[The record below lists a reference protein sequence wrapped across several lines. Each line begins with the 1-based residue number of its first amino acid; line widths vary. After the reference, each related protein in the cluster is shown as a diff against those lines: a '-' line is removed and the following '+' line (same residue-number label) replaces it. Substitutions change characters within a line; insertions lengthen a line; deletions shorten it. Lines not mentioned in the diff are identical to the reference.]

1 MGCHS
6 SKNAD
11 ARAVSGGF
19 VSDEAPAAS
28 SYGVNFSLSL
38 MNITV
43 DKAAKEKYANVAAG
57 YKLTTL
63 KLWSWNDTDLLDALS
78 SAYTAAGLKKL
89 EVMIMVPQDEVIA
102 FADSAEKAKELLP
115 ILSRYHFVR
124 SIAVGNEPDLPGG
137 NPPQGKDLD
146 IFQKLP
152 MAVANVQAA
161 LQGSPPGSGIVVTVP
176 FSNGV
181 VGPNNGDWGD
191 VIIKQANKKVVEACM
206 PNLDFWA
213 FNPYPYFSFEGVP
226 TGVDKTT
233 WQDWV
238 LGDAKTPFGTPP
250 FSSMLESQLY
260 NMRHALDKL
269 SKSAGSKQIAITE
282 TGWPTEPSAVG
293 ASIANARLFY
303 QDMRR
308 DLGRMTTTYNL
319 VPGYVFLFEL
329 FDEAKKTG
337 NPAEA
342 HWGLL
347 NQDGTPKLGLT
358 EFVLPPSFSATKP

>member
-19 VSDEAPAAS
+19 VSDEASAAS

-124 SIAVGNEPDLPGG
+124 SIAVGNESDLPGG
-137 NPPQGKDLD
+137 KPPQGKDLD
-146 IFQKLP
+146 IFKKLP

-161 LQGSPPGSGIVVTVP
+161 LQGSPSGSGIVVTVP
-176 FSNGV
+176 WFCFIGRQSRSLCISV
-181 VGPNNGDWGD
+181 CSLSS
-191 VIIKQANKKVVEACM
+191 VI
-206 PNLDFWA
+206 
-213 FNPYPYFSFEGVP
+213 
-226 TGVDKTT
+226 
-233 WQDWV
+233 
-238 LGDAKTPFGTPP
+238 
-250 FSSMLESQLY
+250 
-260 NMRHALDKL
+260 
-269 SKSAGSKQIAITE
+269 SK
-282 TGWPTEPSAVG
+282 
-293 ASIANARLFY
+293 RL
-303 QDMRR
+303 
-308 DLGRMTTTYNL
+308 
-319 VPGYVFLFEL
+319 
-329 FDEAKKTG
+329 
-337 NPAEA
+337 
-342 HWGLL
+342 
-347 NQDGTPKLGLT
+347 
-358 EFVLPPSFSATKP
+358 

>member
-11 ARAVSGGF
+11 ARAVSGSF

-28 SYGVNFSLSL
+28 PYGVNFSLSL

-152 MAVANVQAA
+152 IWQSLMCKLRCKAPRQALA
-161 LQGSPPGSGIVVTVP
+161 LWSRCPSPMVW
-176 FSNGV
+176 
-181 VGPNNGDWGD
+181 WGQTM
-191 VIIKQANKKVVEACM
+191 V
-206 PNLDFWA
+206 
-213 FNPYPYFSFEGVP
+213 
-226 TGVDKTT
+226 TGVT
-233 WQDWV
+233 
-238 LGDAKTPFGTPP
+238 
-250 FSSMLESQLY
+250 
-260 NMRHALDKL
+260 
-269 SKSAGSKQIAITE
+269 
-282 TGWPTEPSAVG
+282 
-293 ASIANARLFY
+293 
-303 QDMRR
+303 
-308 DLGRMTTTYNL
+308 
-319 VPGYVFLFEL
+319 
-329 FDEAKKTG
+329 
-337 NPAEA
+337 
-342 HWGLL
+342 
-347 NQDGTPKLGLT
+347 
-358 EFVLPPSFSATKP
+358 